1 MAEEDVGG
9 NSFEELS
16 NCGKI
21 IYLTLQVATTSVA
34 GIVHKRSNYAG
45 IE

>member
-1 MAEEDVGG
+1 MADEDVGG

-21 IYLTLQVATTSVA
+21 IYLTLQVANTAVA
-34 GIVHKRSNYAG
+34 SIVHKNSDHAG